1 MEDFNVTLF
10 ETCELLN
17 KSKRSV
23 SRYVRRGLL
32 CPKMVKSLK
41 GTLEY
46 RFRKEDIEMFKAQG
60 WAEDKTRQDTED
72 KTRQDTEDKT
82 RQDTEDKTRQ
92 DTEDKTRQDTEII
105 NILKETTTF
114 LKDQLKAKDE
124 QIKDLGGKIDELIQR
139 DRETNILLRGLQDKV
154 FALQQGQEKS
164 EPITAETDQPLD
176 SK

>member
-1 MEDFNVTLF
+1 MENFNVTLF

-60 WAEDKTRQDTED
+60 WA
-72 KTRQDTEDKT
+72 
-82 RQDTEDKTRQ
+82 EDKTRQ

>member
-1 MEDFNVTLF
+1 MENFNVTLF

-82 RQDTEDKTRQ
+82 RQDTEDKTG
-92 DTEDKTRQDTEII
+92 QDTEII

>member
-1 MEDFNVTLF
+1 MENFNVTLF

-92 DTEDKTRQDTEII
+92 DT
-105 NILKETTTF
+105 
-114 LKDQLKAKDE
+114 
-124 QIKDLGGKIDELIQR
+124 
-139 DRETNILLRGLQDKV
+139 
-154 FALQQGQEKS
+154 
-164 EPITAETDQPLD
+164 
-176 SK
+176 

>member
-60 WAEDKTRQDTED
+60 WA
-72 KTRQDTEDKT
+72 
-82 RQDTEDKTRQ
+82 EDKTRQ